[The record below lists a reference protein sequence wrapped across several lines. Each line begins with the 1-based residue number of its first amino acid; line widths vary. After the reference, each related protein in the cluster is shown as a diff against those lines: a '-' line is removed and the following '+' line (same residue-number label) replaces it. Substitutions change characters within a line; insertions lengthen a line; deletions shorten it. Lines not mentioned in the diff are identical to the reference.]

1 VTSTQ
6 ELIVQLLRN
15 LGSKK
20 EVEQYLKQF
29 SSVDSRK
36 FAVIQV
42 GGSIIAQDLEGLASS
57 LTFLT
62 KVGLTPIVVHGA
74 GPQLDE
80 ALREAGLAAPGETDS
95 RTSRAALE
103 VTRRVFRAENLRL
116 VDALEDM
123 GTRARPITS
132 GVFEAELVDEDRLG
146 YVGHVTRV
154 HAEAIDSSMRSGH
167 LPVLAALGESSSG
180 QILSLPTNTATRQLA
195 LHIGPFKIVILSKK
209 GGMLDEVGD
218 VLPAVNLDE
227 DYESLGAAPLVLP
240 RGPRTASSSARPSS
254 RACRAP
260 RRSPSPHR
268 TTWRRSSSPTGAQA
282 PSCGAASGS
291 SAATASRMWTKSES
305 PSSSESSF
313 GRKLVPTYFED
324 KPIFRVYHSTSYRAA
339 AILTHEVGVPYL
351 DKFAVTAEAQGEG
364 IGGSLWLRLA
374 RENGRLFWRSRN
386 ENEVNPWYFQRA
398 DGSYSN
404 DEWTVF
410 WYGLRDF
417 GEIEACVRRALS
429 MPPTLKQH
437 SIGG

>member
-227 DYESLGAAPLVLP
+227 DYESLGAAPWFSARAKDRLEQCKAILEGLP
-240 RGPRTASSSARPSS
+240 RTSSISITSPDHLAKELFTHRGSGTLV
-254 RACRAP
+254 
-260 RRSPSPHR
+260 RRGERVLCSDR
-268 TTWRRSSSPTGAQA
+268 LEDVDKERITQLL
-282 PSCGAASGS
+282 
-291 SAATASRMWTKSES
+291 
-305 PSSSESSF
+305 ESSF